1 MIINHQFSQQN
12 SKSESLSRARKL
24 GFIESENM
32 YFAAINQTR
41 DKCTDS
47 TPLKSNIFLNYYQ
60 LHIQDT
66 PFWLYLWQGRNIS
79 KCSCLSFVIQPCH
92 SSKVKWFVLKF
103 YLLRIILFEMLKIK
117 CSSGFAVTSE
127 NRSLMFSLTLK
138 NK

>member
-47 TPLKSNIFLNYYQ
+47 TPLKQISFWIIINYIFRTL
-60 LHIQDT
+60 
-66 PFWLYLWQGRNIS
+66 PFDEIYDKVVIS
-79 KCSCLSFVIQPCH
+79 PNLPVCHSCH

-103 YLLRIILFEMLKIK
+103 YLLKIILFEMLKIK